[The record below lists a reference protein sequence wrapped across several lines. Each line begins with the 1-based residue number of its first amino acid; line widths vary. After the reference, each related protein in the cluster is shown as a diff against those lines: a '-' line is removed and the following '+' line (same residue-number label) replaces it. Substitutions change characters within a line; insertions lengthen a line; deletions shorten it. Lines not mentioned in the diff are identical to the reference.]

1 MPRSL
6 TSRYVPGKNLMD
18 SYSGNKKYNSY
29 ESNIIPALEKKE
41 KGSGNYDYEI
51 WMSRLRSTLRW
62 RQNYWNGDKNWNRA
76 YDMFRGKHWR
86 DQQEDDPS
94 SDQLKDRITVNVTQS
109 SILNILPFLMTSHP
123 DFQGKARK
131 PSKTESVKLQ
141 TSMLNY
147 EYTQREMHPQAK
159 KSGYDAAI
167 CGHGITK
174 TGYNLELDEAISKVE
189 GEINYKDYVKKDAPF
204 AKRVSPFFFLID
216 PEAEEAS
223 LETARWCAEIFF
235 KTERDI
241 LANNR
246 YSGSVR
252 NKIKNGTY
260 PLKYKNAIFGVH
272 HDDPT
277 LNNLTKETDDPALPE
292 SRLAM
297 LYEVWDKKYKKY
309 YVFADGVP
317 DPLIEK
323 DWPYAYLDG
332 VPYIKVD
339 YIPLPDELYG
349 VGIPYQIEDQQFE
362 LNRNRTYAFE
372 HRRRFSA
379 RKYEVLK
386 GVDEGEFTRFMNGE
400 DGVGVRVQQMGS
412 IMPIPDAPMPE
423 DTQLVEA
430 MIKSDIQDQTG
441 LDALMKGQ
449 NLPDRTT
456 SGEVSTRTSLFR
468 LKLDDR
474 IEAIDK
480 FILKIG
486 TQVLQHIK
494 GNYLTER
501 VIEIVGE
508 SGAYWETLTFEQIK
522 EEVDISMETISAPK
536 VDPLLEREQALHI
549 WQISMQAL
557 PLIQAGVLR
566 IDLNQLFGWMMEKFG
581 IKDVGR
587 FFADALIPQAPL
599 QEQPAGQQQQGGNVV
614 QFPQQP
620 NPASLFQQVGGGNIT
635 NQSGLQTG

>member
-6 TSRYVPGKNLMD
+6 TSKYVPGKNLMD
-18 SYSGNKKYNSY
+18 SYSGTSKYDPYNSG
-29 ESNIIPALEKKE
+29 IIPALEKKE
-41 KGSGNYDYEI
+41 KGSGNFDYEI
-51 WMSRLRSTLRW
+51 WMARLQSTLRW

-86 DQQEDDPS
+86 DMQEQDPS
-94 SDQLKDRITVNVTQS
+94 SDQLRDRITVNVTQS
-109 SILNILPFLMTSHP
+109 SILNVLPFLMTSHP
-123 DFQGKARK
+123 EFQGKARK

-147 EYTQREMHPQAK
+147 EYTQREMHPQVK
-159 KSGYDAAI
+159 KSGLDAAI

-189 GEINYKDYVKKDAPF
+189 GLINYEDYVKADAPF

-216 PEAEEAS
+216 PEASEAN

-241 LANNR
+241 LANSN
-246 YSGSVR
+246 YSSSVR

-260 PLKYKNAIFGVH
+260 PLKYKTHLMGKNY
-272 HDDPT
+272 DDPT

-292 SRLAM
+292 SRLVM
-297 LYEVWDKKYKKY
+297 LYEVWDKKYLKY
-309 YVFADGVP
+309 FVFADGVA

-323 DWPYAYLDG
+323 DWPYSYLDG
-332 VPYIKVD
+332 VPYVKVD
-339 YIPLPDELYG
+339 YITLPDELYG
-349 VGIPYQIEDQQFE
+349 IGIPYQIEDQQFE

-400 DGVGVRVQQMGS
+400 DGVGIRVQQMGS

-423 DTQLVEA
+423 DTGIVEA
-430 MIKSDIQDQTG
+430 MIRSDVQDMTG
-441 LDALMKGQ
+441 LDALLRGQ

-474 IEAIDK
+474 IEAIDR
-480 FILKIG
+480 FVLKVG

-494 GNYLTER
+494 GNYNTER
-501 VIEIVGE
+501 VLEIVGE
-508 SGAYWETLTFEQIK
+508 SGVNWETLTFEQIK
-522 EEVDISMETISAPK
+522 DEVDIMMETISAPK
-536 VDPLLEREQALHI
+536 VDPLLERQQALQI
-549 WQISMQAL
+549 WQISMSSL
-557 PLIQAGVLR
+557 PLIQAGLLR
-566 IDLNQLFGWMMEKFG
+566 IDMNALFGWMMEKFG

-587 FFADALIPQAPL
+587 FFADALIIKPPL
-599 QEQPAGQQQQGGNVV
+599 QEQAGGQQGQNNVV

-620 NPASLFQQVGGGNIT
+620 NAGSMFQQVSGGAIS
-635 NQSGLQTG
+635 NQSGMQL